1 MSTNRVIVDQSLH
14 DAYVDKLIERVKTIP
29 VGDPNLP
36 ETIIGPIINQ
46 SQVEKHRKIIEH
58 AKQLDAQ
65 LVYEGGIE
73 GNVVAPHIFTHVDPY
88 FEIAQEES
96 FGPILPIL
104 RADDEEHALNLANN
118 SRFGLS
124 SAVCTSNIERGE
136 RFAAQIDAGMTH
148 INGITVADQPN
159 APFGGEKNSGLGRF
173 NGRWIFEEF
182 TRTHWMTLPKQ

>member
-1 MSTNRVIVDQSLH
+1 M
-14 DAYVDKLIERVKTIP
+14 
-29 VGDPNLP
+29 
-36 ETIIGPIINQ
+36 
-46 SQVEKHRKIIEH
+46 
-58 AKQLDAQ
+58 
-65 LVYEGGIE
+65 
-73 GNVVAPHIFTHVDPY
+73 APHIFTHVDPY

-104 RADDEEHALNLANN
+104 KADDEEHALNLANN